1 MRLFVRVI
9 AAFFVIFASHNKR
22 KRHKMKNPKVQR
34 LTYGQI
40 RDMLESED
48 NRHVSGYISENLA
61 MLAGNPFDVL
71 SRVLRSPF
79 RFDEMRLIIVDRGA
93 ASPVINL
100 KPCEVCA
107 GDLVFVGG
115 GGTVQVDGVTPDLLG
130 RGISCADELLSLAFD
145 GRLPRLLR
153 RPRLAFVLHLSDADR
168 KFLESLHRLLWQAV
182 RKEMGGQVVLR
193 LVSTILVFVDQLY
206 ARQEERRVGSRKH
219 EEMVFDNFLSLVNQ
233 YGSVEHKLSFYA
245 DRLCLSPRHLGTL
258 VRQVSGV
265 TSKVWIDREMITS
278 IKVDLRYTD
287 KSLKEIASGMKF
299 PNMSFFCKFFKRM
312 TGMSP
317 MEYRRQA

>member
-1 MRLFVRVI
+1 ME
-9 AAFFVIFASHNKR
+9 
-22 KRHKMKNPKVQR
+22 NPKVQR

-48 NRHVSGYISENLA
+48 NKHVSGYISENLA

-93 ASPVINL
+93 ASPIINL

-115 GGTVQVDGVTPDLLG
+115 GSTAQVDGVTPDLLG
-130 RGISCADELLSLAFD
+130 RGMSCADELLSLAFD

-182 RKEMGGQVVLR
+182 RKEMGVQVVLR

-219 EEMVFDNFLSLVNQ
+219 EEMVFDSFLSLVNQ
-233 YGSVEHKLSFYA
+233 YGSVEHKLAFYA

-258 VRQVSGV
+258 VKQVSGV
-265 TSKVWIDREMITS
+265 TSKEWIDREMVTS

-287 KSLKEIASGMKF
+287 KSLKEIANGMKF

-317 MEYRRQA
+317 MEYRRQT

>member
-1 MRLFVRVI
+1 MI
-9 AAFFVIFASHNKR
+9 AAFFVIFASRNKDER
-22 KRHKMKNPKVQR
+22 SKMENPKVQR

-40 RDMLESED
+40 RDVLESED
-48 NRHVSGYISENLA
+48 NKHVSGYISENLA

-93 ASPVINL
+93 ASPIINL
-100 KPCEVCA
+100 KPCKVCA

-115 GGTVQVDGVTPDLLG
+115 GSTAQVDGVTPDLLG

-182 RKEMGGQVVLR
+182 RKEMGAQVVLR
-193 LVSTILVFVDQLY
+193 LISTILVFVDQLH

-265 TSKVWIDREMITS
+265 TSKEWIDREMITS

-287 KSLKEIASGMKF
+287 KSLKEIAASMKF